1 MKSRCLLMSLACFG
15 ALSYPVYGQ
24 SVSVSGDI
32 RGTVTDSSGAVLVKA
47 SVDAVDTQTGLQRK
61 TITDAGGQYRL
72 TGLAPATYEVTA
84 QLPGF
89 STEVRK
95 AVEVRLGQTVTI
107 DFQLKVS
114 AVPIRIEVNDEPPV
128 VETEK
133 GSQTSSV
140 GERYIQDL
148 PIDRRDYL
156 TFALLMPGVSNS
168 NVLADNADFRVKQT
182 PQSGV

>member
-1 MKSRCLLMSLACFG
+1 MKSRCLIMSLACFS

-47 SVDAVDTQTGLQRK
+47 SVDAVDTKTGLQRK
-61 TITDAGGQYRL
+61 NITDAAGQYRL

-128 VETEK
+128 VGTEK

-182 PQSGV
+182 PQS